1 MDMEEKKNFKLS
13 DEDLKKISGGGY
25 AELHEYVK
33 SIIPADRF
41 PSADYVTHLF
51 YEAFKENNRESSAE
65 LGQLIS
71 DGYLPDLTPDRL
83 FKIYDKLKE

>member
-51 YEAFKENNRESSAE
+51 YEGYVEKNAESSAE
-65 LGQLIS
+65 LTQLII
-71 DGYLPDLTPDRL
+71 DGYLPNITFAQLA
-83 FKIYDKLKE
+83 KMGKKLEE